1 MTRNL
6 MLLVA
11 LLALLAS
18 GAPPRP
24 VAAASADWSDI
35 ESEFKK
41 GFRPGTS
48 SRAEREGA
56 LEKVA
61 RSKDGRGVKLLM
73 LAWGSQRKHTDDLFE
88 AWEAGMAEWKEKTSR
103 MESQREEAMRK
114 HRERYEKKGEAVPPF
129 TVNLASEEGR
139 WLGAPPK
146 HPGRMVAAHE
156 KLMRQYD
163 EANAERRLLD
173 QVRMGAARILKD
185 IEGEEFDRAVGE
197 VIRAAEKGK
206 GFERAEMIATLG
218 FVRGDAVTKTLEE
231 QTRERDPL
239 LVEAALEALGRQNT
253 VRGKE
258 ILLGFLGHEDWQLRS
273 ASLEG
278 LVFYRDPEVIEALLA
293 QAEKEEGV
301 VRRRIFQ
308 TMSSIVSEPV
318 KAIVMAWQSW
328 WPANKADVL
337 ARWERVPREPG
348 PVWDDPPKLPI
359 LTESNDGGTS
369 FYGIETDSKHIIFV
383 ADVSG
388 SMSRQENDPPDQ
400 PAKIDVC
407 RDELKR
413 ALRGLSAVD
422 EDERGAAT
430 FNIVLFSTD
439 VLVFKEGRMVVATG
453 ANKEKA
459 FKWID
464 EHVQPQMQ
472 TNIYDAIEQAFN
484 IISGSSDRKNRQSGA
499 DTMFLMTD
507 GAPSRGKFVRPEVI
521 LQEVNRLNRTRGIT
535 IHTIGVGKNH
545 NKAFLE
551 RLAADNGGQYL
562 AR

>member
-6 MLLVA
+6 VLVAA
-11 LLALLAS
+11 LLALLTS
-18 GAPPRP
+18 GTPLRK
-24 VAAASADWSDI
+24 VAAANADWSDI
-35 ESEFKK
+35 EGQFKQ
-41 GFRPGTS
+41 GFRPGKS

-56 LEKVA
+56 LKQVA

-73 LAWGSQRKHTDDLFE
+73 SATSSQRKHTDDLFE
-88 AWEAGMAEWKEKTSR
+88 AWEEGMAEWQEKTSR

-114 HRERYEKKGEAVPPF
+114 HRERYEKKGEPVPPF
-129 TVNLASEEGR
+129 IVNLASEEGR

-146 HPGRMVAAHE
+146 RPGQMVSAHE
-156 KLMRQYD
+156 QLMRQYD
-163 EANAERRLLD
+163 EANAERRLLR

-197 VIRAAEKGK
+197 LVRAAEKGK
-206 GFERAEMIATLG
+206 GLERAEMIATLG
-218 FVRGDAVTKTLEE
+218 FVRGEAVTKALEE
-231 QTRERDPL
+231 QTQERDPL

-388 SMSRQENDPPDQ
+388 SMARQEDDPADQ

-439 VLVFKEGRMVVATG
+439 VLVFKEGRMVVATA
-453 ANKEKA
+453 ANKDKA

-484 IISGSSDRKNRQSGA
+484 VISGSSDRKNRQSGA

-507 GAPSRGKFVRPEVI
+507 GAPSRGKFVRPDVI
-521 LQEVNRLNRTRGIT
+521 LQEVNRLNQTRGIT

-545 NKAFLE
+545 NKPFLE
-551 RLAADNGGQYL
+551 RLAAENGGQYL